1 LRLWAVAILA
11 AAAPTSALAGAWAME
26 PGRTQVIVKYEGM
39 RADEGFDIDGT
50 RRPLLAERS
59 DDTLALF
66 AEHGL
71 TDSLT
76 LQLKA
81 EWQSGEDFFVDYE
94 GRGPVEIGVRW
105 QALRTERSAVS
116 LYAGYAWAG
125 EGRNAG
131 YAAPGAGDGDW
142 EVRLLAGHSGR
153 FGWLGGRDAFIEAQA
168 ARVFRDGLPDEDRAE
183 LTLGMHFGEDWMVL
197 NQTYAG
203 RTAEGP
209 EAMWINSESSIV
221 RRFGDWSLQAGW
233 RQAVAG
239 RGEVPAQSGPIVAV
253 WRRF

>member
-1 LRLWAVAILA
+1 MRLLAVATLA
-11 AAAPTSALAGAWAME
+11 AATPTSALAGAWAMDQ
-26 PGRTQVIVKYEGM
+26 GRTQVIVKYERM
-39 RADEGFDIDGT
+39 RATEGFDVDGL
-50 RRPLLAERS
+50 RRPLPDERA
-59 DDTLALF
+59 DDTLAVF
-66 AEHGL
+66 AERGL
-71 TDSLT
+71 TQSLT
-76 LQLKA
+76 LQVKA
-81 EWQSGEDFFVDYE
+81 EWQSGQDTFVDYE

-116 LYAGYAWAG
+116 LYVGYAWAG

-142 EVRLLAGHSGR
+142 EVRVLAGHSGR

-168 ARVFRDGLPDEDRAE
+168 ARVFREGLPDEDRAE
-183 LTLGMHFGEDWMVL
+183 LTVGLHFGEHWMVL

-203 RTAEGP
+203 RTVEGP
-209 EAMWINSESSIV
+209 EAMWINSESSLV

-233 RQAVAG
+233 RQAVSG
-239 RGEVPAQSGPIVAV
+239 RGEVPAQSGPIIGI

>member
-1 LRLWAVAILA
+1 MRLLAVATLA
-11 AAAPTSALAGAWAME
+11 AATPTSALAGAWAMDQ
-26 PGRTQVIVKYEGM
+26 GRTQVIVKYERM
-39 RADEGFDIDGT
+39 RATEGFDVDGL
-50 RRPLLAERS
+50 RRPLPDERA
-59 DDTLALF
+59 DDTLAVF
-66 AEHGL
+66 AERGL
-71 TDSLT
+71 TQSLT
-76 LQLKA
+76 LQVKA
-81 EWQSGEDFFVDYE
+81 EWQSGQDTFVDYE

-142 EVRLLAGHSGR
+142 EVRVLAGHSGR

-168 ARVFRDGLPDEDRAE
+168 ARVFREGLPDEDRAE
-183 LTLGMHFGEDWMVL
+183 LTVGLHFGEHWMVL

-203 RTAEGP
+203 RTVEGP
-209 EAMWINSESSIV
+209 EAMWINSESSLV

-233 RQAVAG
+233 RQAVSG
-239 RGEVPAQSGPIVAV
+239 RGEVPAQSGPIIGI